1 MLALPPPPATPAK
14 DAAVLGLGG
23 YPHLKRVEIAGRSL
37 HKRVRNAARG
47 RSLSMESNG
56 ENDARA
62 EAKLKEEAI
71 LAKYRK
77 SIKGKNFVNLTMYQ
91 QLGLTDVMFD
101 ATPEQIKK
109 AYHRVLI
116 EHHPDKTLKDEN
128 DPNYLA
134 VQKAFNTLMDP
145 AKKRAYD
152 SQCEFDESIPS
163 GNEKIK
169 QNLVGKVDPKAKVV
183 DFYALYG
190 PVFERNARF
199 SAITPVP
206 TLGDDE
212 TDIDTVQEFY
222 NFWHKFDS
230 WREFTHNAEHDVDSV
245 ESRDEKRHMMKKNE
259 AQAKKLKKKEY
270 ARLADLVDRAQ
281 ANDPRLRR
289 VKQAAKDKK
298 ENERKAKEAAAQAII
313 DAQKAAEAEAARI
326 KAEKEEA
333 EKKSK
338 NDAKMAKEKLK
349 KAFRKVKKVF
359 RELTEVV
366 DDARVDIEETE
377 FLCETIEMD
386 AMEALVK
393 ALGGSADA
401 VKPAGIEEVV
411 TVLTGLRGEAYMAKK
426 AAKRG

>member
-1 MLALPPPPATPAK
+1 MLALPPPPSTPAK

-56 ENDARA
+56 EHDARA

-77 SIKGKNFVNLTMYQ
+77 SIKGKNFINLTMYQ

-101 ATPEQIKK
+101 ATPDQIKK

-134 VQKAFNTLMDP
+134 VQKAFSTLMD
-145 AKKRAYD
+145 AQKKRAYD

-163 GNEKIK
+163 GSEKIK
-169 QNLVGKVDPKAKVV
+169 QNITGAVDPKAKIV

-199 SAITPVP
+199 SSIVPVP
-206 TLGDDE
+206 MLGDDE
-212 TDIDTVQEFY
+212 TDIDTVQSFY
-222 NFWHKFDS
+222 NFWHTFDS
-230 WREFTHNAEHDVDSV
+230 WRDFTHNAEHDVDSV

-270 ARLADLVDRAQ
+270 SRLADLVDRAQ

-298 ENERKAKEAAAQAII
+298 ENDRKAKEAAAQAII
-313 DAQKAAEAEAARI
+313 DAQKAVEEAAARAI
-326 KAEKEEA
+326 AEKLEA
-333 EKKSK
+333 EKNAKS
-338 NDAKMAKEKLK
+338 NAKMAKDKLK
-349 KAFRKVKKVF
+349 KAFRKVKKAF
-359 RELTEVV
+359 RELVEAI
-366 DDARVDIEETE
+366 DDPRVDAEETE
-377 FLCETIEMD
+377 FICESIEMD
-386 AMEALVK
+386 AMEALNA
-393 ALGGSADA
+393 ALAS
-401 VKPAGIEEVV
+401 PAGIEDVV
-411 TVLTGLRGEAYMAKK
+411 KVLTGLRGDAYMA
-426 AAKRG
+426 AKRA

>member
-1 MLALPPPPATPAK
+1 MDALENLYKYIPTQGSWPLIAW

-56 ENDARA
+56 EHDARA

-77 SIKGKNFVNLTMYQ
+77 SIKGKNFINLTMYQ

-101 ATPEQIKK
+101 ATPDQIKK

-134 VQKAFNTLMDP
+134 
-145 AKKRAYD
+145 
-152 SQCEFDESIPS
+152 
-163 GNEKIK
+163 
-169 QNLVGKVDPKAKVV
+169 AKVV

-199 SAITPVP
+199 SNITPVP
-206 TLGDDE
+206 ALGDDE
-212 TDIDTVQEFY
+212 TDLDTVQSFY
-222 NFWHKFDS
+222 NFWHTFDS
-230 WREFTHNAEHDVDSV
+230 WRDFTHNAEHDVDSV

-259 AQAKKLKKKEY
+259 VQAKKLKKKEY
-270 ARLADLVDRAQ
+270 NRLADLVDRAQ

-298 ENERKAKEAAAQAII
+298 ENDRKAKEAAAQAII
-313 DAQKAAEAEAARI
+313 DAQKAAEEAAARAI
-326 KAEKEEA
+326 AEKEEA

-338 NDAKMAKEKLK
+338 NDAKLAKDKLK
-349 KAFRKVKKVF
+349 KAFRKVKKPSVSSSKLSMT
-359 RELTEVV
+359 R
-366 DDARVDIEETE
+366 
-377 FLCETIEMD
+377 
-386 AMEALVK
+386 AL
-393 ALGGSADA
+393 AS
-401 VKPAGIEEVV
+401 PAGIEDVV
-411 TVLTGLRGEAYMAKK
+411 KVLTGLRGEAYMQKQ

>member
-1 MLALPPPPATPAK
+1 MLALAPPPAKGADDSK
-14 DAAVLGLGG
+14 VLLGLGG
-23 YPHLKRVEIAGRSL
+23 YPYLKRVEIAGRSL

-56 ENDARA
+56 EDDPKAI
-62 EAKLKEEAI
+62 AKREEEAT
-71 LAKYRK
+71 LEKYRK
-77 SIKGKNFVNLTMYQ
+77 SIKGKQFLQLTMYQ

-145 AKKRAYD
+145 QKKRAYD
-152 SQCEFDESIPS
+152 SQCEFDEWIPL
-163 GNEKIK
+163 GTEKIR
-169 QNLVGKVDPKAKVV
+169 QNLPKVDAKEKTY

-199 SAITPVP
+199 SEIKPVP
-206 TLGDDE
+206 LLGDDE
-212 TDIDTVQEFY
+212 TPLEEVQEFY
-222 NFWHKFDS
+222 NFWYKFDS
-230 WREFTHNAEHDVDSV
+230 WRDFTHNAEHDVDSA
-245 ESRDEKRHMMKKNE
+245 EHRDEKRFLMKKNE
-259 AQAKKLKKKEY
+259 AAAKKQKKKEY
-270 ARLADLVDRAQ
+270 ARLASLVDRAQ

-313 DAQKAAEAEAARI
+313 DAQK
-326 KAEKEEA
+326 KAEEDALRAKQAAEEA
-333 EKKSK
+333 EKAAKA
-338 NDAKMAKEKLK
+338 DAKAAKEKMK
-349 KAFRKVKKVF
+349 KAFRKVKKQF
-359 RELTEVV
+359 RELTEAVN
-366 DDARVDIEETE
+366 DPRVDIEETE
-377 FLCETIEMD
+377 FLCESVEMD
-386 AMEALVK
+386 LVTALND
-393 ALGGSADA
+393 ALTAGAE
-401 VKPAGIEEVV
+401 GIEKVV
-411 TVLTGLRGEAYMAKK
+411 EVLTGLRGDAYMQKK

>member
-1 MLALPPPPATPAK
+1 MLALPPPPASAK
-14 DAAVLGLGG
+14 DGLVLGLGG
-23 YPHLKRVEIAGRSL
+23 YPYLKRVEIAGRSL

-77 SIKGKNFVNLTMYQ
+77 SIKGKNFINLTMYQ

-145 AKKRAYD
+145 QKKRAYD

-163 GNEKIK
+163 GSEKIK
-169 QNLVGKVDPKAKVV
+169 QNVTGKPDPKAKYL

-190 PVFERNARF
+190 PVFERNSRF
-199 SAITPVP
+199 STVTPVP
-206 TLGDDE
+206 HLGDDE
-212 TDIDTVQEFY
+212 TPLEEVQSFY
-222 NFWHKFDS
+222 NFWHTFES
-230 WREFTHNAEHDVDSV
+230 WRDFTHNAEHDVDSV
-245 ESRDEKRHMMKKNE
+245 ESRDEKRFMMKKNE
-259 AQAKKLKKKEY
+259 AQAKKLKKQEY
-270 ARLADLVDRAQ
+270 NRLADLVSRAQ
-281 ANDPRLRR
+281 LNDPRLRR
-289 VKQAAKDKK
+289 VKQAAKNKK

-313 DAQKAAEAEAARI
+313 DAQKAAEEAAARL
-326 KAEKEEA
+326 KAEKEDA
-333 EKKSK
+333 EKKLK
-338 NDAKMAKEKLK
+338 TDAKMAKEKMK

-359 RELTEVV
+359 RELTEAVN
-366 DDARVDIEETE
+366 DPRVDVEETE
-377 FLCETIEMD
+377 YLCESIEMD
-386 AMEALVK
+386 AMVALNT
-393 ALGGSADA
+393 ALGGSTDSLKAG
-401 VKPAGIEEVV
+401 GIEDVAKL
-411 TVLTGLRGEAYMAKK
+411 LTSLRGDAYMQKK